1 MKQLKIDGVHVLIE
15 KDDSPSFMFTAVGWV
30 DMIFGIFLDD
40 AGLRDVGALC
50 SVSPRLIRLTAL
62 RKNVSVN

>member
-30 DMIFGIFLDD
+30 DMIFGVFLFVWMCWSRDD
-40 AGLRDVGALC
+40 
-50 SVSPRLIRLTAL
+50 TE
-62 RKNVSVN
+62 